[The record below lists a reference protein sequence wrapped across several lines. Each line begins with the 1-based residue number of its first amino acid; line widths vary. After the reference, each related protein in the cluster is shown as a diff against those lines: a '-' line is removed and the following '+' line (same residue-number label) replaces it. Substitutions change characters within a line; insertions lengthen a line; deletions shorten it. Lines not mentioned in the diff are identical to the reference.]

1 MTKEEKQNILK
12 GEDFLDI
19 GKVMNFEYEDKFN
32 IEDLLCR
39 RLYLIAPVD
48 EAAIETIVYHI
59 FRYNYLDRDIEV
71 SQRKPIHIYISTY
84 GGDEISAFSIIDAC
98 LNSETPVYMINIG
111 ACMSAGL
118 LIYLAGHKRFSMPHS
133 QFLLHDG
140 QTGGMVQESVAKARD
155 RMEFETIQ
163 LEEVVKDYVISRTN
177 ISEDL
182 YDEKYLREW
191 YFLPTEGKQLGV
203 VDYIIGED
211 CKMRDVL

>member
-1 MTKEEKQNILK
+1 MKKEEKQNILK
-12 GEDFLDI
+12 SEDFLDI
-19 GKVMNFEYEDKFN
+19 EKVMNFEYEDKFN
-32 IEDLLCR
+32 IEDLLRR
-39 RLYLIAPVD
+39 RLYLIAQID

-59 FRYNYLDRDIEV
+59 FRYNYLDRDIPV
-71 SQRKPIHIYISTY
+71 ADRTPIKLYVSTY

-140 QTGGMVQESVAKARD
+140 QTGIIQESVAKARD

-163 LEEVVKDYVISRTN
+163 LEEVIKDYVISRTD
-177 ISEDL
+177 IAEEL

-191 YFLPTEGKQLGV
+191 YFLPKEGKKLGV

-211 CKMRDVL
+211 CKMSDVL